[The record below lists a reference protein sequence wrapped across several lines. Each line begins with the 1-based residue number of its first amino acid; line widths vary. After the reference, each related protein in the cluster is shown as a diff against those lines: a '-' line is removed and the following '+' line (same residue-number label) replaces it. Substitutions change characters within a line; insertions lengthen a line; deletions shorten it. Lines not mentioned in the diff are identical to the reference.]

1 LPAVEIAQAYSLE
14 SSSDAASENQS
25 TAATCLHTLCC
36 SLIQMYSSEDAT
48 EVGAPSLSN
57 ERRYEYKKLVMKALA
72 DVRRNVHTVNY

>member
-1 LPAVEIAQAYSLE
+1 MRPL
-14 SSSDAASENQS
+14 SENQS
-25 TAATCLHTLCC
+25 TAATYSHTCTLCC

-72 DVRRNVHTVNY
+72 DVRRNVVHTVNY